1 MLTRKLWNKE
11 ARGSDESSSIHVS
24 PPPPGISSD
33 HRRSSALTSI
43 FLPSLASLIRE
54 FMWILKF
61 TESLALFRWSRKQKP
76 RRLAPD
82 SSCRSFWLVRLL
94 LNSFYS
100 FFLKKMESYK
110 VEKDIK
116 INLIYRN
123 VIGNYLYSQFARV
136 HLIIL
141 YSFCVEKGNDTY
153 KRTLRSWEVW

>member
-24 PPPPGISSD
+24 PSPPPPPPPGISSD

-61 TESLALFRWSRKQKP
+61 TESLALFGWSRKQKP

-100 FFLKKMESYK
+100 FFLNGIIQSRERYK
-110 VEKDIK
+110 NQPNIPKCNWQLFIFP
-116 INLIYRN
+116 ICTGTPYN
-123 VIGNYLYSQFARV
+123 
-136 HLIIL
+136 II
-141 YSFCVEKGNDTY
+141 
-153 KRTLRSWEVW
+153 